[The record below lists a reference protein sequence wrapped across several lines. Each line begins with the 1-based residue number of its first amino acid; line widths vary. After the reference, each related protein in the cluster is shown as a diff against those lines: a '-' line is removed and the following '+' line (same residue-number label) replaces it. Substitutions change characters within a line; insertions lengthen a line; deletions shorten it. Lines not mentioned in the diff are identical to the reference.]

1 MPQMLNYIFKKHTT
15 VFLIRV
21 VPAVV
26 VVITFLTLFYTFVI
40 AAKLVLRA

>member
-1 MPQMLNYIFKKHTT
+1 MQNYIHIKHTT
-15 VFLIRV
+15 VLLIRV
-21 VPAVV
+21 IPAVV